1 MIPKFI
7 QRLRDRQAVE
17 KAKKKPLRERAKDS
31 IAFYGA
37 LAALA
42 LSLYNLYQSYKPK
55 SHDLDIFVS
64 DFRVK
69 EDKIQYG
76 IAFYNNG
83 DFTEIIA
90 NAASILGQ
98 QIDGYDSLLPW
109 EQNRCFEP
117 VIVKPK
123 ETIYVTYLTEYKIND
138 PKHVFFKAK
147 HDEYQVLIDF
157 DILSPEQGLV
167 KERFLVGLLR
177 KLDNGAP
184 DLQDKANYEFTTSK
198 RKVNFEN
205 ARPRVTLGTYPID
218 KEFTVLN
225 LCEKSPKT

>member
-1 MIPKFI
+1 MTPKFVL
-7 QRLRDRQAVE
+7 RWRDRQATE
-17 KAKKKPLRERAKDS
+17 KAKKKTLRERLKES
-31 IAFYGA
+31 IAFYGTIT
-37 LAALA
+37 ALA

-83 DFTEIIA
+83 DYTEIIA

-98 QIDGYDSLLPW
+98 QIDGYGAPLPW

-123 ETIYVTYLTEYKIND
+123 ETAYVTYLTEYKIND
-138 PKHVFFKAK
+138 PKHEFFKAQ
-147 HDEYQVLIDF
+147 HGEYQVLIDF
-157 DILSPEQGLV
+157 DILSPEYGLV

-177 KLDNGAP
+177 KLDIGIP
-184 DLQDKANYEFTTSK
+184 DFRDKANYEFANTR
-198 RKVNFEN
+198 RKVNFDN
-205 ARPRVTLGTYPID
+205 ARPRVTLGTYPTD

-225 LCEKSPKT
+225 LCEKSPR